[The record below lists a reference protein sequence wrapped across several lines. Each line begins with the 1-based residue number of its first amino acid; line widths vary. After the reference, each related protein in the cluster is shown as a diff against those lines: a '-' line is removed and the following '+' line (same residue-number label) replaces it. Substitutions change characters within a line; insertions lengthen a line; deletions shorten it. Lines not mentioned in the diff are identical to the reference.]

1 MSEPQPQ
8 SIFQLKITL
17 NGIKPPIWRRFLVPD
32 NIKLSTFHVVL
43 QIVMGWEN
51 YHLHQFISEKAFF
64 GVPDDDFGM
73 EIKDEE
79 DYRLSDLLKKEKDS
93 ILYEYDFG
101 DGWEHKIVLEKSL
114 PVTADFKIPRCIK
127 GKRACPPEDCG
138 GVWGYQDLIK
148 AIQDPAN
155 PNHEELLEWVG
166 EDFDPEAFSIKDVN
180 HFITEYWGGPKGNP
194 DSRIIM

>member
-1 MSEPQPQ
+1 MSEQQPQ
-8 SIFQLKITL
+8 SIYQLKITL

-32 NIKLSTFHVVL
+32 NIKLRTFHVVL

-73 EIKDEE
+73 EIKDED
-79 DYRLSDLLKKEKDS
+79 DYQLFDLLKKEKDS

-101 DGWEHKIVLEKSL
+101 DSWEHKIVLEKSL
-114 PVTADFKIPRCIK
+114 PVAADFKMPRCIK

-138 GVWGYQDLIK
+138 GVWGYQDLIE
-148 AIQDPAN
+148 AIHDPSK
-155 PNHEELLEWVG
+155 PNHEELLEWAG
-166 EDFDPEAFSIKDVN
+166 EGFDPEAFSVEDIN
-180 HFITEYWGGPKGNP
+180 HFLAEYWSGPKDNP
-194 DSRIIM
+194 DIRIIM